1 MTDQGPGD
9 KADPELHEAVTAARL
24 QLGKRTTG
32 AHSALYEWLWTRY
45 SGMAPELNP
54 PRTPN
59 WTALAKTFGALGVF
73 DGKGQAPKPVTVRQT
88 WVKVNRAKEL
98 IALGGAPRR
107 RRGKNLTAA
116 AEPLA
121 AQAQAIPSTPAAP
134 LPAAN
139 LGMLPHG
146 IEPAE
151 EAPPRFTFKFA
162 SAKDWTKEPNKGDE

>member
-1 MTDQGPGD
+1 MTVQGPD
-9 KADPELHEAVTAARL
+9 DITDPELREAVAAARL
-24 QLGKRTTG
+24 QLGKRATG
-32 AHSALYEWLWTRY
+32 AHSPLYEWLWTRH

-98 IALGGAPRR
+98 IALGGTPPRR
-107 RRGKNLTAA
+107 RSKNPTAH
-116 AEPLA
+116 
-121 AQAQAIPSTPAAP
+121 AQASPSTPAATV
-134 LPAAN
+134 PAAN
-139 LGMLPHG
+139 LGMLPPG

-151 EAPPRFTFKFA
+151 KEPPRFTFKFA